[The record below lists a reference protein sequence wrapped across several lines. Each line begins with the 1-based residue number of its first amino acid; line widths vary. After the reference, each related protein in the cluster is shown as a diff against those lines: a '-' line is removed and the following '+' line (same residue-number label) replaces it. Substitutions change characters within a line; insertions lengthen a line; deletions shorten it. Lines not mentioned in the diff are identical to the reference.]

1 MARSYKR
8 ALCACGEESAV
19 MHLVNFQ
26 HGDMIEFGVRRDRF
40 VRSLASA
47 GYRSEA
53 EFFAGGEAAL
63 TAAQRLLAESNAEQI
78 ALSEVQLLAPVLKP
92 GKILCVGLNYRDH
105 AEESHMEIPK
115 VPTIFVKLPN
125 AVIGPGAD
133 IVLPLNS
140 TQPDYEAELAAVIGR
155 GGRNIRAE
163 DWEQHV
169 LGYTI
174 LNDVSARDVQLATS
188 QWTLGKSFDTFAP
201 MGPAIVTTDEICDPH
216 ALDIQLSINGEV
228 LQHSNTRHLIFKL
241 PELIAHL
248 SAVIPLEPGD
258 VISTGTPAGVGLG
271 RKPPRWLKPGEEV
284 VVRIEG
290 VGELRNRTV
299 AASK

>member
-1 MARSYKR
+1 MRLVSFGYKGR
-8 ALCACGEESAV
+8 V
-19 MHLVNFQ
+19 
-26 HGDMIEFGVRRDRF
+26 EFGVERDGF

-47 GYRSEA
+47 GYGSGA
-53 EFFAGGEAAL
+53 AFFAGGDAAL
-63 TAAQRLLAESNAEQI
+63 AAARKLADAADAEQV
-78 ALSEVQLLAPVLKP
+78 ALSEVQLMAPVLRP

-105 AEESHMEIPK
+105 AIESKMAIPE
-115 VPTIFVKLPN
+115 VPTIFLKLPN
-125 AVIGPGAD
+125 AVTGPGTE
-133 IVLPLNS
+133 IVLPRNS
-140 TQPDYEAELAAVIGR
+140 SQPDYEAEFAAVIGR

-201 MGPAIVTTDEICDPH
+201 MGPAIVTTDAIRDPH
-216 ALDIQLSINGEV
+216 ALDIQLAIDGEV
-228 LQHSNTRHLIFKL
+228 LQHSNTKHLIFKL

-248 SAVIPLEPGD
+248 SAVVPLEPGD

-271 RKPPRWLKPGEEV
+271 RSPQRWLKPGEEIV
-284 VVRIEG
+284 ITIEG
-290 VGELRNRTV
+290 IGELRNRTV
-299 AASK
+299 AAQ